1 MIGKKRKLKNLWT
14 KKSNA
19 VKIFKRFFEWI
30 TDDSFKP
37 PNILKMKVLIIE
49 DEKPAAR
56 RLNRMLA
63 NLGLKVQQ
71 MLHSVEES
79 LNWLQNNEHPDLI
92 FLDIQLSD
100 GLSFEIFEEIEVK
113 SAIIFTTAY
122 DEYALKAFKLNSI
135 DYLLKPLDE
144 DELKVAVDKFNE
156 NRPKQTD
163 VQVNLDDI
171 RKLLVNPVDR
181 KFKKRL
187 TIKVGQHIKI
197 IPIDEVE
204 CFYSENKST
213 YIYTRENRNH
223 LLDHSLEYW
232 QEQLN
237 PEHFFRV
244 NRTFIVYIN
253 GIKDI
258 IAHSNSRLK
267 LILHSFSETEII
279 VSRERVKEFK
289 NWID

>member
-1 MIGKKRKLKNLWT
+1 MN
-14 KKSNA
+14 
-19 VKIFKRFFEWI
+19 
-30 TDDSFKP
+30 
-37 PNILKMKVLIIE
+37 VLIIE

-56 RLNRMLA
+56 RLSRMLA
-63 NLGLKVQQ
+63 VLDIEVQQ

-79 LNWLQNNEHPDLI
+79 LNWLQNNTHPDLI

-100 GLSFEIFEEIEVK
+100 GLSFEIFEEIDVT
-113 SAIIFTTAY
+113 SPIIFTTAY

-135 DYLLKPLDE
+135 DYLLKPIDD
-144 DELKVAVDKFNE
+144 DELTTAVQQFKKQQ
-156 NRPKQTD
+156 PKETG

-187 TIKVGQHIKI
+187 SIKVGQHIKI
-197 IPIDEVE
+197 IPIDKVE

-213 YIYTRENRNH
+213 YIHTAENRNY
-223 LLDHSLEYW
+223 LLDHSLENW
-232 QEQLN
+232 QEQLD

-244 NRTFIVYIN
+244 NRSYIIHIN
-253 GIKDI
+253 AIKDI
-258 IAHSNSRLK
+258 ISYSNSRLK
-267 LILHSFSETEII
+267 LLLHTYNEQEII
-279 VSRERVKEFK
+279 VSRERVKDFK

>member
-1 MIGKKRKLKNLWT
+1 MN
-14 KKSNA
+14 
-19 VKIFKRFFEWI
+19 
-30 TDDSFKP
+30 
-37 PNILKMKVLIIE
+37 VLIIE

-63 NLGLKVQQ
+63 VLGIEVQQ

-79 LNWLQNNEHPDLI
+79 LNWLQNNKHTDLI

-144 DELKVAVDKFNE
+144 DELKFAVDMFKE
-156 NRPKQTD
+156 KHPKQTNI
-163 VQVNLDDI
+163 QVDLDAI
-171 RKLLVNPVDR
+171 RKLLINPVDR
-181 KFKKRL
+181 KFKKRV
-187 TIKVGQHIKI
+187 TIKIGQHIKI
-197 IPIDEVE
+197 INLDAVE

-213 YIYTRENRNH
+213 YIHTLDNRNY
-223 LLDHSLEYW
+223 LLDNSLEHW

-237 PEHFFRV
+237 PEQFFRV
-244 NRTFIVYIN
+244 NRTFIVHIN
-253 GIKDI
+253 SIKDI
-258 IAHSNSRLK
+258 TAYSNSRLK
-267 LILHSFSETEII
+267 LILNSYIETEII
-279 VSRERVKEFK
+279 MSRERVKDFK
-289 NWID
+289 SWLD